1 MDYVIRS
8 VRAED
13 WPLAKELRLAAL
25 QDPMAPVAFLETYE
39 DAVSRPDAFWQQ
51 RTADAAEGIAVRQFV
66 AERPDGGL
74 AGTVTALVER
84 PDGDTRFGAA
94 AQVDQTHVVGVFVH
108 EQDRGNG
115 LTDELFRSAIEWSWS
130 LAEPRVE
137 RVRLYVHERNP
148 RAAAAYRR
156 IGFVPSGQT
165 VAVPHDPDA
174 RELEYVIERA
184 RAEP

>member
-1 MDYVIRS
+1 MDYVIRA

-39 DAVSRPDAFWQQ
+39 DAVARPDAFWQQ
-51 RTADAAEGIAVRQFV
+51 RTDDAAEGVAVRQFI
-66 AERPDGGL
+66 AERPDGSL
-74 AGTVTALVER
+74 AGTVSVLVER

-94 AQVDQTHVVGVFVH
+94 AEVDQTHVVGVFVH

-115 LTDELFRSAIEWSWS
+115 LTDELFRTAIDWSWS
-130 LAEPRVE
+130 LTDPRIE
-137 RVRLYVHERNP
+137 RVRLHVHEGNP

-156 IGFVPSGQT
+156 IGFVPSGQS
-165 VAVPHDPDA
+165 VSVPNDPAA
-174 RELEYVIERA
+174 RELEYVIERE
-184 RAEP
+184 RP

>member
-1 MDYVIRS
+1 MDYAIRA

-13 WPLAKELRLAAL
+13 WPAARELRLAAL
-25 QDPMAPVAFLETYE
+25 QDPMAPFAFLETYE
-39 DAVSRPDAFWQQ
+39 DAAAQPDSFWVG
-51 RTADAAEGIAVRQFV
+51 RTADAAEGVVVRQFI

-74 AGTVTALVER
+74 AGTVTVLVER

-94 AQVDQTHVVGVFVH
+94 AEVDQTHVVGVFVH
-108 EQDRGNG
+108 AQDRGSG
-115 LTDELFRSAIEWSWS
+115 LADELFRTAIDWSWS
-130 LAEPRVE
+130 LAEPRIE
-137 RVRLYVHERNP
+137 RVRLYVHEGNP

-165 VAVPHDPDA
+165 VPVPDGSGA

-184 RAEP
+184 EP